1 MCLHAVGAPHAFGAS
16 EWSYAV
22 NRLGPDDIWVTY
34 TARGDMN
41 MTWDF
46 GKRQGD
52 LTISDYH

>member
-1 MCLHAVGAPHAFGAS
+1 MCLHAGAPHAFGAS